1 MLYFCLTGRYRL
13 NYGFSQLLIIL
24 QAMGKKVLF
33 DSDGQPQKKSKKT
46 KEQHKLRDL
55 DDTRKPVE
63 NGHANASFEIPHLK
77 CA

>member
-1 MLYFCLTGRYRL
+1 
-13 NYGFSQLLIIL
+13 
-24 QAMGKKVLF
+24 MGKKVLF